1 MSDNQKRVLE
11 MLAEKKISVDEAYR
25 LLTLVG
31 PEEEGGAGG
40 PRAGEAAGKRRP
52 KYLRV
57 SVQPTDEGGEAGAER
72 VNIRVP
78 VALIRAGMNLASLIP
93 SIAVSRA
100 NEALKEKGLDLDL
113 SRIKAEDL
121 DQLVDALNDLEVD
134 VKDKK
139 ERVRI
144 HTE

>member
-11 MLAEKKISVDEAYR
+11 MLAEKKITVDEAYR
-25 LLTLVG
+25 LLALVEPG
-31 PEEEGGAGG
+31 GEAGAGPSG
-40 PRAGEAAGKRRP
+40 AGEAVGKRRP

-57 SVQPTDEGGEAGAER
+57 SVQPNAEGGGER
-72 VNIRVP
+72 VNICVP
-78 VALIRAGMNLASLIP
+78 VALIRAGMNLASLMP

-100 NEALKEKGLDLDL
+100 SEALKEKGLDLDL
-113 SRIKAEDL
+113 SRIKGEDL
-121 DQLVDALNDLEVD
+121 DQLVEALNDLEVD
-134 VKDKK
+134 VDDGK

>member
-11 MLAEKKISVDEAYR
+11 MLAEKKITVDEAYR
-25 LLTLVG
+25 LLALVE
-31 PEEEGGAGG
+31 PE
-40 PRAGEAAGKRRP
+40 GEAGAAASGGGEAVGKRRP

-57 SVQPTDEGGEAGAER
+57 SVQPNAEGGGER

-78 VALIRAGMNLASLIP
+78 VALIRAGMNLASLMP

-100 NEALKEKGLDLDL
+100 SEALKEKGLDLDL
-113 SRIKAEDL
+113 SRIKGEDL
-121 DQLVDALNDLEVD
+121 DQLVEALNDLEVD

>member
-31 PEEEGGAGG
+31 PEEEGGVGG
-40 PRAGEAAGKRRP
+40 PGAGEAAGKRRP

-121 DQLVDALNDLEVD
+121 DQLVDALNELEVD

-139 ERVRI
+139 ERVLI